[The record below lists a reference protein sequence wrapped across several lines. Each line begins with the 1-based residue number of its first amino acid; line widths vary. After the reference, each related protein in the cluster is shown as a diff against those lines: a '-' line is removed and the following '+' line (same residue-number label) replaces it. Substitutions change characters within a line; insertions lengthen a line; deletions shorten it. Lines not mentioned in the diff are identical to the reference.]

1 MHQSNL
7 KVGNPEEVTATGK
20 APDQRQSADLKSQPV
35 APESGA
41 QKNSGPATDKTQSR
55 EQKRAPLYLEEAVK
69 AQNERLEG
77 NVLLLRP
84 VGHTLFAG
92 FFLAVIAVLILFVS
106 LGSYTRKATV
116 LGSLKPTEGITK
128 VYADGTGIVSELFV
142 SAGDVVKKG
151 QPIVRL
157 NRDQFM
163 SDMENINEFA
173 VEQLKATIASLDS
186 QLLNLAERYVLEEK
200 QLTLHRDN
208 MSKSIESLRR
218 QMALTQDKYQI
229 KEARFNSMLGLAN
242 KDFVAPVEME
252 QLRSE
257 LFDSE
262 LQVKQIESTLMD
274 HQHTLEDIN
283 VKLSKI
289 PSQKLFETEQIRQ
302 QIAQHRQALA
312 DARANRE
319 NIVVASTNGRVAT
332 ILAEQGNPVSDAMPL
347 LTLVPEWSVMEAEV
361 YVPASAI
368 SFVTEGQEVR
378 LQYQAIPV
386 QRYGTFPGTVKSI
399 SETTINPGE
408 LKGPFRVE
416 QPVYR
421 LIVEIPDQ
429 NISIQNQ
436 TFPLMPGMIIEIDL
450 LAEKQTILE
459 WLLEPVWDVKER
471 F

>member
-7 KVGNPEEVTATGK
+7 KVGTVAEEHADSESSKLQQAANPEAQWETKQGSV
-20 APDQRQSADLKSQPV
+20 S
-35 APESGA
+35 ESGNTA
-41 QKNSGPATDKTQSR
+41 ASAESR
-55 EQKRAPLYLEEAVK
+55 QQKRAPLYLDEAVK

-92 FFLAVIAVLILFVS
+92 FFLVVIATLILFIS
-106 LGSYTRKATV
+106 FGSYTRKATV
-116 LGSLKPTEGITK
+116 MGSLKPTEGMTK
-128 VYADGTGIVSELFV
+128 IYADGTGIVSEIFV

-163 SDMENINEFA
+163 SDMENISEFA
-173 VEQLKATIASLDS
+173 VEQLQTTIASLES
-186 QLLNLAERYVLEEK
+186 QLHNLAERYALEEK
-200 QLTLHRDN
+200 QLMLHRDN
-208 MSKSIESLRR
+208 MSESIASLDR
-218 QMALTQDKYQI
+218 QLNLIEDKYQI
-229 KEARFNSMLGLAN
+229 KATRFASMLDLASKN
-242 KDFVAPVEME
+242 FVAPVEIE
-252 QLRSE
+252 QLRSD
-257 LFDSE
+257 LFDAE
-262 LQVKQIESTLMD
+262 LQVKQVESTLMD
-274 HQHTLEDIN
+274 RQHTLDDIN
-283 VKLSKI
+283 VKLTKI
-289 PSQKLFETEQIRQ
+289 PSQKLFEAEQIRQ
-302 QIAQHRQALA
+302 QIAQHRQALV
-312 DARANRE
+312 DAKASRE
-319 NIVVASTNGRVAT
+319 NVVVATADGRVAT
-332 ILAEQGNPVSDAMPL
+332 ILAEQGNPVSDAVPL

-368 SFVTEGQEVR
+368 SFVTAGQEVR

-386 QRYGTFPGTVKSI
+386 QRYGTFPGTVKSV

-408 LKGPFRVE
+408 LKGPFRLE

-436 TFPLMPGMIIEIDL
+436 TFPLMPGMIIELDL
-450 LAEKQTILE
+450 LAEEQTILE

>member
-7 KVGNPEEVTATGK
+7 KASNAAEATASGDVSEQRQPADLK
-20 APDQRQSADLKSQPV
+20 AQSATEKPDADRQQSGANARQSATP
-35 APESGA
+35 
-41 QKNSGPATDKTQSR
+41 
-55 EQKRAPLYLEEAVK
+55 KRAPLYLDEAVE

-92 FFLAVIAVLILFVS
+92 FFLVVIATLILFIS
-106 LGSYTRKATV
+106 FGSYSRKATV

-128 VYADGTGIVSELFV
+128 IYADGRGIVSEIFV
-142 SAGDVVKKG
+142 SAGEVVKKG
-151 QPIVRL
+151 QPIARL

-173 VEQLKATIASLDS
+173 VEQLQKTIASLES
-186 QLLNLAERYVLEEK
+186 QLHNLTERYALEEK
-200 QLTLHRDN
+200 QLMLHRDN
-208 MSKSIESLRR
+208 MSESIASLDR
-218 QMALTQDKYQI
+218 QLNLIEDKYQI
-229 KEARFNSMLGLAN
+229 KEARFASMLDLASKN
-242 KDFVAPVEME
+242 FVAPVEME
-252 QLRSE
+252 QLRSD
-257 LFDSE
+257 LFDAE
-262 LQVKQIESTLMD
+262 LQVKQVESTLMD
-274 HQHTLEDIN
+274 RQHTLDDIK
-283 VKLSKI
+283 VKLTKI
-289 PSQKLFETEQIRQ
+289 PSQKLFEEEQIRQ
-302 QIAQHRQALA
+302 QIAQHRQALV

-319 NIVVASTNGRVAT
+319 NVVVATADGRVAT

-368 SFVTEGQEVR
+368 SFVTAGQEVR

-386 QRYGTFPGTVKSI
+386 QRYGTFPGTVKSV

-408 LKGPFRVE
+408 LQGPFRLE

-436 TFPLMPGMIIEIDL
+436 TLPLMPGMIIEIDL

>member
-7 KVGNPEEVTATGK
+7 KVGNPEEATATAD
-20 APDQRQSADLKSQPV
+20 APDQRPSVALDGRPA

-41 QKNSGPATDKTQSR
+41 EKGDAPETDKSQSQQ
-55 EQKRAPLYLEEAVK
+55 QKRAPLYLDEAVK

-92 FFLAVIAVLILFVS
+92 FFMVVIAALILFIS
-106 LGSYTRKATV
+106 FGNYTRKATV

-128 VYADGTGIVSELFV
+128 IYADGTGIVSEIFV
-142 SAGDVVKKG
+142 NAGDVVKKG
-151 QPIVRL
+151 QPIARL

-173 VEQLKATIASLDS
+173 VEQLQVTITSLEG
-186 QLLNLAERYVLEEK
+186 QLINLTESYALEER
-200 QLTLHRDN
+200 QLMLHRDN
-208 MSKSIESLRR
+208 MLESIESLG
-218 QMALTQDKYQI
+218 QQLSLTQEKYRI
-229 KEARFNSMLGLAN
+229 RESRFASMQGLAD
-242 KDFVAPVEME
+242 KDFVAGVEME
-252 QLRSE
+252 QLKSE
-257 LFDSE
+257 LFDAE

-274 HQHTLEDIN
+274 RQHTLDDIN
-283 VKLSKI
+283 VKLTKI

-302 QIAQHRQALA
+302 QIAQHSQALA

-319 NIVVASTNGRVAT
+319 NIVVASTDGRVAT

-408 LKGPFRVE
+408 LNGPFRVE

>member
-7 KVGNPEEVTATGK
+7 KASNAAEATTSGET
-20 APDQRQSADLKSQPV
+20 PDQRQAADLK
-35 APESGA
+35 A
-41 QKNSGPATDKTQSR
+41 QPATGKPDASKQAGTDP
-55 EQKRAPLYLEEAVK
+55 EHAAAPKRAPLYLDEAVK

-84 VGHTLFAG
+84 VGHTIFAG
-92 FFLAVIAVLILFVS
+92 FFLIVIAVLILFVS
-106 LGSYTRKATV
+106 FGSYTRKATV
-116 LGSLKPTEGITK
+116 VGSLKPTEGITK
-128 VYADGTGIVSELFV
+128 IYADGTGIVSEIFV
-142 SAGDVVKKG
+142 NAGDVVKKG

-157 NRDQFM
+157 NRDQFI

-173 VEQLKATIASLDS
+173 VEQLQATVGSLER
-186 QLLNLAERYVLEEK
+186 QLQNLTERYALEEK
-200 QLTLHRDN
+200 QLVLHRDN
-208 MSKSIESLRR
+208 MSESVESLTR
-218 QMALTQDKYQI
+218 QMVVTQDKYKI
-229 KEARFNSMLGLAN
+229 KEARFASMRELAD
-242 KDFVAPVEME
+242 KDYVAPVEME
-252 QLRSE
+252 QLKSD
-257 LFDSE
+257 LFDAE

-274 HQHTLEDIN
+274 RQHTLDDIN

-289 PSQKLFETEQIRQ
+289 PSQKLFESEQIRQ
-302 QIAQHRQALA
+302 QIAQHRQALVEA
-312 DARANRE
+312 QASRE
-319 NIVVASTNGRVAT
+319 NVVVAPADGRVAT
-332 ILAEQGNPVSDAMPL
+332 ILAEQGNPVSKAAPL

-399 SETTINPGE
+399 SDTTINPGE
-408 LKGPFRVE
+408 LNGPFRVE

-436 TFPLMPGMIIEIDL
+436 TFPLMPGMIIELDL

>member
-7 KVGNPEEVTATGK
+7 KVGTVAEEHADSESSKLQQAANPEA
-20 APDQRQSADLKSQPV
+20 QRETKQGSVS
-35 APESGA
+35 ESGNTA
-41 QKNSGPATDKTQSR
+41 ASAESR
-55 EQKRAPLYLEEAVK
+55 QQKRAPLYLDEAVK

-92 FFLAVIAVLILFVS
+92 FFLVVIATLILFIS
-106 LGSYTRKATV
+106 FGSYTRKATV
-116 LGSLKPTEGITK
+116 MGSLKPTEGMTK
-128 VYADGTGIVSELFV
+128 IYADGTGIVSEIFV

-163 SDMENINEFA
+163 SDMENISEFA
-173 VEQLKATIASLDS
+173 VEQLQTTIASLES
-186 QLLNLAERYVLEEK
+186 QLHNLAERYALEEK
-200 QLTLHRDN
+200 QLMLHRDN
-208 MSKSIESLRR
+208 MSESIASLDR
-218 QMALTQDKYQI
+218 QLNLIEDKYQI
-229 KEARFNSMLGLAN
+229 KATRFASMLDLASKN
-242 KDFVAPVEME
+242 FVAPVEIE
-252 QLRSE
+252 QLRSD
-257 LFDSE
+257 LFDAE
-262 LQVKQIESTLMD
+262 LQVKQVESTLMD
-274 HQHTLEDIN
+274 RQHTLDDIN
-283 VKLSKI
+283 VKLTKI
-289 PSQKLFETEQIRQ
+289 PSQKLFEAEQIRQ
-302 QIAQHRQALA
+302 QIAQHRQALV
-312 DARANRE
+312 DAKASRE
-319 NIVVASTNGRVAT
+319 NVVVATADGRVAT
-332 ILAEQGNPVSDAMPL
+332 ILAEQGNPVSDAVPL

-368 SFVTEGQEVR
+368 SFVTAGQEVR

-386 QRYGTFPGTVKSI
+386 QRYGTFPGTVKSV

-408 LKGPFRVE
+408 LKGPFRLE

-436 TFPLMPGMIIEIDL
+436 TFPLMPGMIIELDL
-450 LAEKQTILE
+450 LAEEQTILE